1 MDVMPWG
8 IIYFIALLIGYGV
21 LAVVF
26 AVGLWLFVG
35 FVQELVQNVYRK
47 GKSK

>member
-8 IIYFIALLIGYGV
+8 MIYFTALLIGYGV

-35 FVQELVQNVYRK
+35 LVQEIVKTVYRK
-47 GKSK
+47 NKTK